1 MNRRN
6 RTLLVLLVA
15 VGLAALATY
24 GVFRTIK
31 SIPVRE
37 VEVATKYVVVASE
50 NMPLGTRIAKEQVKV
65 VGWPAAT
72 PIAGSFDSIEAVVD
86 RGLIE
91 PLAVNEPVTER

>member
-15 VGLAALATY
+15 VGLAGLATY

-31 SIPVRE
+31 SIPVRQ
-37 VEVATKYVVVASE
+37 VEVATKYVVVAAE
-50 NMPLGTRIAKEQVKV
+50 NLPLGTRLSKEQIKV

-72 PIAGSFDSIEAVVD
+72 PVEGSFASVD
-86 RGLIE
+86 ASSDAG
-91 PLAVNEPVTER
+91 